1 MRQTIEEVI
10 AEFDKTFITD
20 GGTNLGYRN
29 PENIRHFLRTTLTSR
44 DQQIREVIENVVI
57 KYAPYPEDEPKA
69 KLVQDIYDEL
79 IKPTILSSLQEK

>member
-44 DQQIREVIENVVI
+44 DQQIREVIESKRKEVELDNDGE
-57 KYAPYPEDEPKA
+57 PYTAGIAYNCALD
-69 KLVQDIYDEL
+69 DIL
-79 IKPTILSSLQEK
+79 LTLKGTN